1 MSDIEGELIWGTDG
15 KLSWDLQLD
24 AGEYTAQVGAIS
36 ENNSDYV
43 TWSGLKSF
51 VVEYDPYPAYV
62 YVNITAGT
70 SNTLSKFSW
79 AESKGANNYYL
90 RIFNNTGT
98 KEVISVWGTDGK
110 LSWDLQLDSGEYTA
124 QVGAISENNSDYVT
138 WSGLKSFVV
147 EATSII
153 GDINADG
160 KFNISDVV
168 ILQKWLLAI
177 PDAKLSDWK
186 AADLCEDDRLN
197 VFDLCLMKRMLIE
210 QD

>member
-24 AGEYTAQVGAIS
+24 A
-36 ENNSDYV
+36 
-43 TWSGLKSF
+43 
-51 VVEYDPYPAYV
+51 
-62 YVNITAGT
+62 
-70 SNTLSKFSW
+70 
-79 AESKGANNYYL
+79 
-90 RIFNNTGT
+90 
-98 KEVISVWGTDGK
+98 
-110 LSWDLQLDSGEYTA
+110 GEYTA